1 MFMKTSKKRLFLT
14 TLLLLLT
21 LALVLSG
28 CSNESTVSE
37 ESPAPTEGETPNE
50 TVTETSYPERNIEV
64 LVGWGAGG
72 GTDTFARQIT
82 MPAAEELGVSM
93 TVVNHPGAS
102 GSIAGDLAANADSD
116 GYTLWAISSNYPLNV
131 ALGKTPHGLDKYIP
145 IVRIQADTATIQTL
159 GEGDYNTID
168 KLVEAAKSN
177 PGKINLGGTGALGF
191 DDIVVAMWENAAGI
205 EFNYVP
211 FEDAGEMHAALLGGH
226 IDAMFE
232 EFGPTIGLLQ
242 EGRINAVLAFTEEKL
257 EDFPDVPVSGE
268 MGWEVYEGQS
278 RGILAPAGTP
288 QEVIDILQEAFS
300 AAAENEEYKQYEK
313 DSMLHLRKGWLD
325 SEGFTENLSNA
336 IETYKDVLD
345 SIQ

>member
-1 MFMKTSKKRLFLT
+1 MLMKMSKKTIFLSA
-14 TLLLLLT
+14 LLLVLT
-21 LALVLSG
+21 MALVLSG
-28 CSNESTVSE
+28 CSNESTEPDEGSE
-37 ESPAPTEGETPNE
+37 PVENGTPDEGNA
-50 TVTETSYPERNIEV
+50 ETSYPERNIEV

-82 MPAAEELGVSM
+82 MPAAEDLGVSL

-131 ALGKTPHGLDKYIP
+131 ALGKTPHELDKYIP
-145 IVRIQADTATIQTL
+145 VCRVQADTATIQTL

-168 KLVEAAKSN
+168 KLVEAAKAN
-177 PGKINLGGTGALGF
+177 PGQINLGGTGALGF
-191 DDIVVAMWENAAGI
+191 DDIVVAMWEKEAGI

-211 FEDAGEMHAALLGGH
+211 FENAGEMHAALLGGH

-232 EFGPTIGLLQ
+232 EFGPTIGLLE

-278 RGILAPAGTP
+278 RGILAPADTP
-288 QEVIDILQEAFS
+288 QEVIDVLVEAFKS
-300 AAAENEEYKQYEK
+300 ASESEEYKKYEK

-325 SEGFTENLSNA
+325 SEGFSENLNNA
-336 IETYKDVLD
+336 IETYKQVLED
-345 SIQ
+345 IQ